1 MKHNT
6 PIAEQLNRSIDDLS
20 PELEQQLNARV
31 NLAKSGTRTSSNR
44 RLSYALAPLALV
56 VTIWSSMGENSDLT
70 AEQQGIYDDLE
81 YLIAQDELD
90 FLEDKG
96 FDLEWVDVS
105 NSFVATVPYWN
116 GMDVNDINHV
126 HLETTVD
133 HDSHGWIEDFLHA
146 RGWKHD
152 EERGSTLYHDFG
164 GDE

>member
-1 MKHNT
+1 MT
-6 PIAEQLNRSIDDLS
+6 TETVD
-20 PELEQQLNARV
+20 RV
-31 NLAKSGTRTSSNR
+31 YCSYSGADISVDVY
-44 RLSYALAPLALV
+44 LDGIH
-56 VTIWSSMGENSDLT
+56 IWETFVPKEKL
-70 AEQQGIYDDLE
+70 
-81 YLIAQDELD
+81 QDELD

-152 EERGSTLYHDFG
+152 EERGSNHYHDIYG

>member
-1 MKHNT
+1 MT
-6 PIAEQLNRSIDDLS
+6 TETVDRVYCSYSGADISMDVDVPIH
-20 PELEQQLNARV
+20 
-31 NLAKSGTRTSSNR
+31 
-44 RLSYALAPLALV
+44 
-56 VTIWSSMGENSDLT
+56 IWETFVPKEKL
-70 AEQQGIYDDLE
+70 
-81 YLIAQDELD
+81 QDELD

-116 GMDVNDINHV
+116 GMDVNDITHV